1 MSQPTYT
8 DDGGTPVQASL
19 INRMVFGMN
28 RNTALQRSTSVSS
41 FQNIQHTWEPHSDA
55 KLAEEVDRPA
65 NIVELRKDVWATGSI
80 EVSFKYVTNI
90 RRVPVAADSYRKQL
104 EELRPLGAIPEKAL
118 KGDARSHQ
126 IM

>member
-1 MSQPTYT
+1 
-8 DDGGTPVQASL
+8 
-19 INRMVFGMN
+19 
-28 RNTALQRSTSVSS
+28 
-41 FQNIQHTWEPHSDA
+41 
-55 KLAEEVDRPA
+55 VDRSA
-65 NIVELRKDVWATGSI
+65 NIAELRKDVWATGSI

-104 EELRPLGAIPEKAL
+104 EELTPLGAIPEKAL